1 MQIESGGIAL
11 IRGGPSQNLGKFVFV
26 VGHPDDPRL
35 PCVGGAGELWDVQ
48 MVVSPLLG
56 PDGEEYVRVAI
67 GGDWLMPVQ
76 VTPELAAAMRAQGLL
91 VVFDR
96 AVAEWLEEDFGRA
109 RPGEAYVPQ
118 LEEAADGDAR
128 QRKLPLDFATPAAV
142 RLAGMARDALIA
154 NRHTLSGDSGL
165 GNVWEEIC
173 VQVRAGEMPFWCAYE
188 AAMRDAVLAAL
199 PSLCAEDVLAVW
211 LKSDAGRDWR
221 YRQDDDERDSPPV
234 DDEEVAAFVIRDYL
248 GPMADNYS
256 NKRIERFLFPDDD
269 C

>member
-1 MQIESGGIAL
+1 M
-11 IRGGPSQNLGKFVFV
+11 
-26 VGHPDDPRL
+26 
-35 PCVGGAGELWDVQ
+35 WDVQ

-173 VQVRAGEMPFWCAYE
+173 VQVRAGEMPFWSAYE
-188 AAMRDAVLAAL
+188 AAMRDAILGAL
-199 PSLCAEDVLAVW
+199 PSLCAEDRVALW
-211 LKSDAGRDWR
+211 LKSDPGRDWR
-221 YRQDDDERDSPPV
+221 YEHDDDKWGSPPV
-234 DDEEVAAFVIRDYL
+234 DDEEIAAFVIRDYL
-248 GPMADNYS
+248 VPMADNYS
-256 NKRIERFLFPDDD
+256 NGRIERFLFPDDD
-269 C
+269 G